1 MRHHMWMTI
10 YGWPLPT
17 LLVLLPK
24 IGAQQMIWRCGA
36 SNPLTYEAFV
46 YSVNFRELDIV
57 FDVFGPLAQ

>member
-1 MRHHMWMTI
+1 
-10 YGWPLPT
+10 
-17 LLVLLPK
+17 
-24 IGAQQMIWRCGA
+24 MIWRCGA